1 MADAG
6 SIDTA
11 CVRLDQRSPPAP
23 GLIASIVGTRPE
35 AIKMAPVV
43 RALAARG
50 FKQRLLLTGQHDGL
64 RRYFDD
70 SAAIV
75 DLEVDRRGQSFEAM
89 RDAIRTAVCGE
100 LVPRPPDFLLVQGDT
115 TSALAGA
122 LAAKACGVPLGH
134 VEAGLRS
141 FDLDQPWPEE
151 GNRIAIDRLSDLLFA
166 PTAVAARN
174 LDSDPAIQAR
184 IYITGNTG
192 IDALFAARAEL
203 GPVQPAGSRNTLLVT
218 CHRKENQGE
227 AMVRICHA
235 LKRLVDELPVDIL
248 LPLHLNPH
256 VRAAAE
262 SELAGQ
268 PHIRLVEP
276 VEHLEMVRLML
287 SSWAILTD
295 SGGLQEEGPALGR
308 PVLVLRE
315 VTERPEAAANIVLV
329 GTSPGRIVEAVS
341 SLLAEPERYA
351 RMATPAFPYGDGHAA
366 WRIADAI
373 GAFLLARTIPLGDGP
388 CHGAGLERR
397 QLA

>member
-1 MADAG
+1 M
-6 SIDTA
+6 
-11 CVRLDQRSPPAP
+11 
-23 GLIASIVGTRPE
+23 IASVVGTRPE

-50 FKQRLLLTGQHDGL
+50 FQQWLLLTGQHDGL
-64 RRYFDD
+64 RHYFDA
-70 SAAIV
+70 SAATV
-75 DLEVDRRGQSFEAM
+75 DLDLDRCERSIDGM
-89 RDAIRTAVCGE
+89 RDSIRDAVCGQ
-100 LVPRPPDFLLVQGDT
+100 LVARVPDLLLVQGDT

-122 LAAKACGVPLGH
+122 LAAKACGVPVGH

-141 FDLDQPWPEE
+141 FNLDQPWPEE
-151 GNRIAIDRLSDLLFA
+151 GNRIEIDRLSDLLFA

-174 LDSDPAIQAR
+174 LAVDPAIQAW

-192 IDALFAARAEL
+192 IDALFAARAAL
-203 GPVQPAGSRNTLLVT
+203 GPVERSGPRHTLLVT

-227 AMVRICHA
+227 GMIRICGA
-235 LKRLVDELPVDIL
+235 LKRLVDELPIDIV
-248 LPLHLNPH
+248 LPLHLNPQ
-256 VRAAAE
+256 VRAAVE
-262 SELAGQ
+262 SELAGR

-276 VEHLEMVRLML
+276 VGHLEMVRLML

-315 VTERPEAAANIVLV
+315 VTERPEAAANIALV
-329 GTSPGRIVEAVS
+329 GTSPGRIAEAVS
-341 SLLAEPERYA
+341 GLLAEPERYA

-366 WRIADAI
+366 LRIADAI
-373 GAFLLARTIPLGDGP
+373 EAFLLARTIPLGDGP
-388 CHGAGLERR
+388 CHGAGLDRR